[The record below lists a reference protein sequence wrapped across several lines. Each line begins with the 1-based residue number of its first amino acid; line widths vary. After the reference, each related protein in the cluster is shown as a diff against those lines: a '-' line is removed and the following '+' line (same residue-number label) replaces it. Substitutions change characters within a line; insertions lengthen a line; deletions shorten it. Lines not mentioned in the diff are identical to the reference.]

1 MEAITE
7 EEPNELENSMD
18 SLGSAVTEEA
28 SSENEPEERNVV
40 DAAAQ
45 SHDPVFLESGAEVL
59 DSMGG
64 YSDDFEGS
72 ELSSC
77 HDRANDCSD
86 SGAILNVPQQEIE
99 RNSSGS
105 AEGCFSAT
113 GTQPRTPL
121 KPEAGDVFRDELRQL
136 QLQAENEGSQ
146 YFAQYDNLV
155 PESSIWIQVEETKAM
170 CTEVDNRLAEV
181 IGEETGEDPFNLL
194 LTWPA
199 LTEDGIIAPE
209 VAALRIQKVVRGRQG
224 RLDARRHQHAYLTL
238 QSHFRGYQART
249 TFRQLRQEKA
259 VTTIAA
265 HQRRRMSQQEL
276 GKRRLQ
282 KQHQEAAVQIQAVVR
297 GGKSRV
303 LVKKFRS
310 ENAVCICGR
319 MPFGEM
325 IACIDC
331 YDFFHFECVGL
342 NPKLGRPQR
351 THGHG
356 WRCPDC
362 AFTMTNTLN
371 SVPNCRVAVR
381 KHVPAQSSLCRLHA
395 PGDGIHKL
403 LDVEPHLALSQA
415 PKALWP
421 KDAAQQIR
429 QPRPLRTKGLSESTR
444 SRLEILEPIRGKL
457 HRHQRRLDHVMGKL
471 LTHMQGLPT
480 ELPLVSSSV
489 DVALSESPKKR
500 RPRKAKPALPE
511 EEMERNPALS
521 KSGTSVSFLPSLV
534 EPNNESTTE
543 YQEAMEAT
551 SEREAEPLS
560 LPPIHS
566 ERVMSGREQ
575 AAPASMEP
583 TDKTTQKKP
592 KVQKGIQKTKE
603 VAQAFAGVET
613 EGAATFDDFV
623 RREGSVAGSDK
634 STKVKRKRNGKA
646 DKLSSPKEFGAARS
660 QKV

>member
-155 PESSIWIQVEETKAM
+155 
-170 CTEVDNRLAEV
+170 DNRLAEV

-209 VAALRIQKVVRGRQG
+209 VAALRIQASFGHASNPLRKVVRGRQG

-238 QSHFRGYQART
+238 QSHFRGY
-249 TFRQLRQEKA
+249 
-259 VTTIAA
+259 
-265 HQRRRMSQQEL
+265 QQEL

-331 YDFFHFECVGL
+331 YDFFHFE
-342 NPKLGRPQR
+342 
-351 THGHG
+351 
-356 WRCPDC
+356 
-362 AFTMTNTLN
+362 
-371 SVPNCRVAVR
+371 
-381 KHVPAQSSLCRLHA
+381 
-395 PGDGIHKL
+395 
-403 LDVEPHLALSQA
+403 
-415 PKALWP
+415 
-421 KDAAQQIR
+421 
-429 QPRPLRTKGLSESTR
+429 
-444 SRLEILEPIRGKL
+444 
-457 HRHQRRLDHVMGKL
+457 
-471 LTHMQGLPT
+471 
-480 ELPLVSSSV
+480 
-489 DVALSESPKKR
+489 
-500 RPRKAKPALPE
+500 KAKPALPE